1 MTSEEAIPFPIPYF
15 IDEDKPFWDGVQ
27 EGKLLIQKCLDCKT
41 LQYFPRPV
49 CVNCFSM
56 NLGWQES
63 AGSGT
68 VYSFTPVLRPV
79 HPAYIKA
86 LEETG
91 VPALFAQIL
100 LDEGV
105 IMMSEIVG
113 SRPEEVE
120 VGARVKVSFEVAKGT
135 DFKLPKFRLLRST

>member
-1 MTSEEAIPFPIPYF
+1 MTSEETIAYPIPYF

-27 EGKLLIQKCLDCKT
+27 EGKLLIQKCSDCNT

-49 CVNCFSM
+49 CVHCFSM
-56 NLGWQES
+56 NLGWQQ
-63 AGSGT
+63 ASGLGK
-68 VYSFTPVLRPV
+68 VYSFTPVLTPA
-79 HPAYIKA
+79 HPAYRKA
-86 LEETG
+86 LEETK

-105 IMMSEIVG
+105 IMMSEIMG
-113 SRPEEVE
+113 SKPEEVQ

-135 DFKLPKFRLLRST
+135 DFKLPKFRLLKK